1 MQKQLPF
8 LSLNPHNTN
17 SNPTPHT
24 LHWLLYKTISPF
36 FSFHTFTQTLNSL
49 FSLKFS
55 KLSPHFTPK
64 TLKFPFSM
72 FTTLNLPT
80 AAPLFSSPETRFSS
94 SRRSVKAYAATA
106 TEARP
111 YSSSAAVHPASL
123 YEVLRVERTAS
134 LTEIK
139 TAYRSLAKMYH
150 PDAMIQQ
157 HHQDEED
164 KPEIELDSESD
175 GRDFIEIHNAYATL
189 SDPAARALYD
199 LSLGN
204 TTSQFSNQRG
214 PFGFGVGF
222 GFSAPNRT
230 GFSPTR
236 RWETDQC
243 W

>member
-1 MQKQLPF
+1 
-8 LSLNPHNTN
+8 
-17 SNPTPHT
+17 
-24 LHWLLYKTISPF
+24 
-36 FSFHTFTQTLNSL
+36 
-49 FSLKFS
+49 
-55 KLSPHFTPK
+55 
-64 TLKFPFSM
+64 M
-72 FTTLNLPT
+72 FRTLNLPT
-80 AAPLFSSPETRFSS
+80 AAPLYSSPETRFSS
-94 SRRSVKAYAATA
+94 SKRSVKAYAATA